1 MKKNPTKYEHCFAF
15 MAHEIALIK
24 YPKFIAQKEL
34 VRRNVLENKFSFNVG
49 KTLARLFLKRTN
61 LYAVSYLSMI

>member
-1 MKKNPTKYEHCFAF
+1 
-15 MAHEIALIK
+15 MAHEIALLK

-34 VRRNVLENKFSFNVG
+34 IRRNVLENKFSYNVG

-61 LYAVSYLSMI
+61 FCAASYLSMI